1 MINIDPTIEWGFL
14 FIIVFIDMKIII
26 SEDTIKGL
34 NPVIESMIE
43 NAGLVTAIK
52 SLGGYETF
60 VTVVPDY
67 FKRKQHKIDLIN
79 GLIEDDVE
87 AEGRIYLHEI
97 THPNISLIFKK
108 VKLPHGGHL
117 EHELDF
123 VERDVVGVGI
133 WEFDDAGTMYDSMY
147 DTYDLDLSE
156 LKPIDLDKIYDTMVK
171 YYLT

>member
-1 MINIDPTIEWGFL
+1 
-14 FIIVFIDMKIII
+14 MKIII

-87 AEGRIYLHEI
+87 AEGRIYLYEI

-171 YYLT
+171 YYLI